1 MEAVYLAQYSSNM
14 KKAIIILLALILLI
28 IGISIWNRSSGKV
41 MEEVDGGWSACR
53 SEKGTILE
61 TEDVSTLVV
70 EVENSS
76 WLYNKV
82 IVLHYKDGY
91 KWDNLEV
98 GQKIKFYFPRSGNQN
113 DVEVDVYR
121 TDIIE

>member
-1 MEAVYLAQYSSNM
+1 L
-14 KKAIIILLALILLI
+14 
-28 IGISIWNRSSGKV
+28 
-41 MEEVDGGWSACR
+41 CR

-98 GQKIKFYFPRSGNQN
+98 GQKIKFYFPRGGNQN